1 MRTPRFLSAVLV
13 LAAAALPAAEPPP
26 LAELLRERLA
36 CVVAVEFTV
45 QTETDRRPAIAAGVV
60 VDEAGLILL
69 PSAQILPG
77 LAPDQVREFKVHRP
91 GSEDSV
97 PAAYLGQD
105 ALTGFHFVRL
115 TDAAAAAGLVPVTRF
130 EPAPAPALG
139 DELWGPGLRGK
150 DEDFVPYLL
159 SSRVAM
165 VARLPNATALMA
177 QDVATPG
184 LPVFDRAGRLAGLA
198 LSPFGQNFLLFSRSQ
213 SGSPIVLVNPEESS
227 VVLLAP
233 EFLPHLARVP
243 RDPAGRPVAW
253 FGAYGVQ
260 PVDPDVARVLGLGGR
275 GAVVLS
281 DILPGSPAAQ
291 AGLRDRDIVTA
302 VDGQPLPRLKPD
314 RVVAGFFGQ
323 EVLRRA
329 PGQAMRLE
337 VRRGGETL
345 EVAVT
350 LGDEPKM
357 VREAERRYFERLGF
371 TAREFL
377 VADAIQ
383 HRAAAP
389 AGFGAGAGAV
399 AHFVKPNG
407 PAAAAGLRP
416 DDWIREIDGA
426 PVEDF
431 AAAVARLAA
440 IEADG
445 ARAEFVLL
453 TSRGGETQ
461 VLRIKLN

>member
-1 MRTPRFLSAVLV
+1 MRPLLLLSAL
-13 LAAAALPAAEPPP
+13 LAAAPAVLRAAEPPP

-45 QTETDRRPAIAAGVV
+45 QTETDRRPAVAAGTV
-60 VDEAGLILL
+60 VDDAGLILL
-69 PSAQILPG
+69 PAAQILPG
-77 LAPDQVREFKVHRP
+77 LAPDQLREFKVYRP
-91 GSEDSV
+91 GAAESA

-159 SSRVAM
+159 ASRVAM

-184 LPVFDRAGRLAGLA
+184 LPVFDRAGRIAGLA

-213 SGSPIVLVNPEESS
+213 AGSPVVLVNPEESS

-233 EFLPHLARVP
+233 EFLPHVGRVP

-253 FGAYGVQ
+253 FGAFGVQ
-260 PVDPDVARVLGLGGR
+260 SVDPDVARVLGLAGR

-329 PGQAMRLE
+329 PGQIMKLE
-337 VRRGGETL
+337 VRRGEETL

-377 VADAIQ
+377 VADAVQ
-383 HRAAAP
+383 HRAPAAD
-389 AGFGAGAGAV
+389 GAGAGAV

-426 PVEDF
+426 PVADF
-431 AAAVARLAA
+431 AAAVERLAA
-440 IEADG
+440 IEADS

-453 TSRGGETQ
+453 KSRGGETQ